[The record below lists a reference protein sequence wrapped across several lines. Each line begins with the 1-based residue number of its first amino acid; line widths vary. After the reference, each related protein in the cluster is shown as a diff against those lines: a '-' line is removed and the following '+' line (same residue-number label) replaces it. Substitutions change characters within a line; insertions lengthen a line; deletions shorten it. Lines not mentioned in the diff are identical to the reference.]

1 MNICFEWTISKKMN
15 YFFEYIYIL
24 ILVCLRQKLS
34 PKNVSN
40 SSQIIQESFI
50 GAFSVHFRGPW
61 PIQRPMEGSKT
72 ILLSFIGI
80 FNLNFE
86 WIVLLNIL
94 YSIEW
99 IFVWMNTLDFVLNW
113 IIFWPDSPLVRDY
126 TLLIG
131 ETGCLFNKMILS
143 HENLLFPCHQNYCHS
158 KLTCVIFRCFWA
170 SYNLFQWS
178 IGSTC
183 WNEY

>member
-1 MNICFEWTISKKMN
+1 
-15 YFFEYIYIL
+15 
-24 ILVCLRQKLS
+24 
-34 PKNVSN
+34 
-40 SSQIIQESFI
+40 
-50 GAFSVHFRGPW
+50 
-61 PIQRPMEGSKT
+61 MEGSET
-72 ILLSFIGI
+72 ILSPFIGI

-99 IFVWMNTLDFVLNW
+99 IFVWMNILDFVLNW

-143 HENLLFPCHQNYCHS
+143 HENLLFARHQKYCHS

-178 IGSTC
+178 IGLTC
-183 WNEY
+183 WNEYQTWHKLGTHHRSADSCSNSNFRITFIPLL